1 MFEPMSQRLSSFLL
15 LMATG
20 LKDKVRNLLGTREVT
35 ERWLPLCWKT
45 QVPEHISLL
54 FKLGSAIIF
63 FTMKMTV
70 YLALISDCS
79 TEFILAMEMDLMWSQ
94 LKALVYAV
102 KALLADVACNSLM
115 GSLMISWQSG

>member
-1 MFEPMSQRLSSFLL
+1 MFEPETELVPAPDGHRAERQGQKSARDQR
-15 LMATG
+15 G
-20 LKDKVRNLLGTREVT
+20 DREVVAAVL
-35 ERWLPLCWKT
+35 EN
-45 QVPEHISLL
+45 S
-54 FKLGSAIIF
+54 GAG
-63 FTMKMTV
+63 TMKMTV